1 MDSNMLY
8 GYMFGGGG
16 LMAAVVMLLVTFM
29 SIKGVGKYIILG
41 IFFVLSWLVHFGFL
55 TWLQAEACSGV
66 KSFGSIAIGAFLGAL
81 FTAGCLAIPLHV
93 DSMRLAF
100 SDLLMTHYALLT
112 PEVSEFAR
120 KFVSVMRGGAPPELV
135 DPPVPTAPPASLPIP
150 TAPPL
155 PTAPTASKPFAL
167 RDLLDQAA
175 YEKQTVAET
184 SVAAPC
190 WAFMAGA
197 VGIGI
202 GNLFSGSKCT

>member
-16 LMAAVVMLLVTFM
+16 LMAAAVMLLVTFM

-135 DPPVPTAPPASLPIP
+135 EPSPPSPPVPTAPPTS
-150 TAPPL
+150 PL
-155 PTAPTASKPFAL
+155 SKPFAL
-167 RDLLDQAA
+167 LVRSYLERHGTKHIVLATIMRFD
-175 YEKQTVAET
+175 
-184 SVAAPC
+184 
-190 WAFMAGA
+190 
-197 VGIGI
+197 
-202 GNLFSGSKCT
+202 

>member
-16 LMAAVVMLLVTFM
+16 LMAAAVMLLVTFM

-135 DPPVPTAPPASLPIP
+135 EPSPPSPPSPPVPTAPPASLPLP
-150 TAPPL
+150 SPL
-155 PTAPTASKPFAL
+155 SKPFAL

-197 VGIGI
+197 VGIGL
-202 GNLFSGSKCT
+202 GNLFSGSKCV